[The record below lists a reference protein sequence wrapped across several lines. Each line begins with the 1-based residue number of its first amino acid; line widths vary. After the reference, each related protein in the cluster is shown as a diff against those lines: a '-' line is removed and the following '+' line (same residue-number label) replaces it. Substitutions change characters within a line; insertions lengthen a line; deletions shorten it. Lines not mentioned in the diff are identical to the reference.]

1 MKCLAIV
8 ILFCILC
15 TEARGTDSATSSP
28 GGEIVIGYSHH
39 ILSKSGDAYEVNV
52 YLPRSYQDGG
62 DETYPVLF
70 LIDGGRDQD
79 FSHIAGLADLASVNP
94 YIFRELIVVGVR
106 TNNRLFEL
114 TSINSDPRYNR
125 EDGVL
130 GGSDDFRDLLKSKVI
145 PFAEKTLRTN
155 GRRIVMGESL
165 AGLFIAETFL
175 KTPTL
180 FTDYVSIS
188 PSMWYDDRHLS
199 KSSFELLKAHP
210 DDQRHIYFAMANEG
224 GTMQKGLDELL
235 TAIEKSALKNLKV
248 NYQDNSASED
258 HWSIYHGEALRAIR
272 WLLPAPKPE
281 YIKEPDPWYLIEGA
295 NPPDWNP
302 AKK

>member
-1 MKCLAIV
+1 MKLLATILTFCL
-8 ILFCILC
+8 LC
-15 TEARGTDSATSSP
+15 ASARGADNSETSRSS
-28 GGEIVIGYSHH
+28 EIVLGSSHSV
-39 ILSKSGDAYEVNV
+39 LSMAGDAYEVNV
-52 YLPRSYQDGG
+52 YLPRSYKDGS
-62 DETYPVLF
+62 DKTYPVLY

-79 FSHIAGLADLASVNP
+79 FNHIAGLADLASVNP

-114 TSINSDPRYNR
+114 TSLNTDSRYNR
-125 EDGVL
+125 EEGVL
-130 GGSDDFRDLLKSKVI
+130 GGSDSFRNLLKTTVI
-145 PFAEKTLRTN
+145 PFAENTLPSN

-175 KTPTL
+175 KMPTL

-199 KSSFELLKAHP
+199 KSSLKLLKAHS
-210 DDQRHIYFAMANEG
+210 DQERHVYLAMANEG

-235 TAIEKSALKNLKV
+235 SAIEKSGLKKLKV
-248 NYQDNSASED
+248 NYQDNSASEF
-258 HWSIYHGEALRAIR
+258 HWSIYHGEALKAIS

-281 YIKEPDPWYLIEGA
+281 YINEPDPWYLIEGA
-295 NPPDWNP
+295 NPPGWNP
-302 AKK
+302 STK